1 MLQQAGVKDLVVCDR
16 KGILNGRT
24 RSGLNEA
31 KMQLAGVTNPRDLSG
46 DLEDAMRKAD
56 VLIGVSGPGLIEAK
70 ALRLMVAR
78 PIVFALA
85 NPTPEIMPEEAAAKA
100 WIVATGRSDYPNQIN
115 NVLAFPGIFWGAL
128 NLRARHINEVM
139 KLAVSAR
146 SRYCQQYG
154 RPYCPW
160 VAEIPSRI

>member
-1 MLQQAGVKDLVVCDR
+1 MPATPFDNPRRTAPLAQPPGEETAIAVMLQQAGVKDLVVCDR

-24 RSGLNEA
+24 RS
-31 KMQLAGVTNPRDLSG
+31 
-46 DLEDAMRKAD
+46 
-56 VLIGVSGPGLIEAK
+56 GLIEAK